1 MQQIGVTPEQIIAFY
16 AGLGILIILISLA
29 MWIPEW
35 IDGQI
40 KHKRKT
46 RRNEK

>member
-35 IDGQI
+35 IEQQI

-46 RRNEK
+46 KKS